1 MTIGWILD
9 TLKKKKDKIQLGLPT
24 EWCGQEIKSACIH
37 AISLGIQPL
46 VFGDVIIVY
55 YSTVGRE
62 NLKEGH

>member
-46 VFGDVIIVY
+46 VFGDVIIVLLAEK
-55 YSTVGRE
+55 T
-62 NLKEGH
+62 